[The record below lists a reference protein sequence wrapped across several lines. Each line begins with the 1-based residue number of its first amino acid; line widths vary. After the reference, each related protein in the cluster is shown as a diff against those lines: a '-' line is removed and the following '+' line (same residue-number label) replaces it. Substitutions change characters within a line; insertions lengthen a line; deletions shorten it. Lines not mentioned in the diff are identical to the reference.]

1 MRVIES
7 ITFAEYRA
15 LLLYSEVS
23 VRTRFILFDIIFFSK
38 PYDNCIKNDQRTV
51 VVV

>member
-23 VRTRFILFDIIFFSK
+23 ARFILFDIIFFSK
-38 PYDNCIKNDQRTV
+38 QNDNCIKNDQRTGAV
-51 VVV
+51 V